1 MVYCRDMDDWSL
13 TLLSCKVSLIGK
25 STGEQVIKK
34 GDPGNCAY
42 IILTGAVKVCM
53 YVCHCI
59 YIVYIRMAIK
69 YGL

>member
-53 YVCHCI
+53 YVT
-59 YIVYIRMAIK
+59 AST
-69 YGL
+69 